1 MEDDNGLDLTLS
13 LPCGGPSAKGKNGS
27 GSEVRAEEADRG
39 SKLIDDFKN
48 FLDGSNHKEESTVGS
63 QRSNQPKPEENL
75 FYDLSKGAAN
85 VDSSSNVNSGGFW
98 GKNEGRTTEIL
109 DDRRQEAGS
118 KRKNMFDEINHQKR
132 QEREAYLAGL
142 HAKSRTPHV
151 SINTDEGSTAENE
164 DVADS
169 EADASTS
176 KLVQHRDDPSKRHAG
191 SVGLS
196 EGAKEV
202 RGVSDSTG
210 RFTISS
216 EKEFKVGHVPHG
228 AMPFSGQSANI
239 LNMPYPLSVKES
251 NANPVGGTVT
261 SGYTLSGS
269 IPMMAPASNDR
280 PGTQQPVIPA
290 NLPLMFGYSPVQM
303 PTVEAGKSEGL
314 VSHSSQ
320 YHPSYFG
327 RGPPNSNRQNDGVKI
342 TQATTP
348 INTPK
353 PFERAK
359 GDDKH
364 PKEEGTSMHTE
375 VDTKGTNGI
384 DHARVEGLPSEYPAI
399 RPGIAAEL
407 KFGGS
412 GSSPNLPWVSTT
424 GPGPNG
430 KTISGVTYRYSGTQI
445 RIVCACHGSH
455 MSPEEFVQHATEEQT
470 PNPNGGNGSGLPSFP
485 NSNPA
490 ASAQN

>member
-27 GSEVRAEEADRG
+27 GSEVRVEEADRG

-48 FLDGSNHKEESTVGS
+48 FLDGSNHKEESNVGS
-63 QRSNQPKPEENL
+63 QRSNQSKPEENL
-75 FYDLSKGAAN
+75 FYDLSKGTAN
-85 VDSSSNVNSGGFW
+85 VDSSSNINSGGFW
-98 GKNEGRTTEIL
+98 GKNDGRSTEIL
-109 DDRRQEAGS
+109 EDRRQEAGS

-132 QEREAYLAGL
+132 QEREAYLSGL
-142 HAKSRTPHV
+142 HVKARTPHV
-151 SINTDEGSTAENE
+151 SITTDEGSTAENE

-176 KLVQHRDDPSKRHAG
+176 KLVQHRDDASKRHTG

-202 RGVSDSTG
+202 RGVSDSSG
-210 RFTISS
+210 VDLQAQRRFTISS

-228 AMPFSGQSANI
+228 VPFSGQSANI

-251 NANPVGGTVT
+251 NSNPV
-261 SGYTLSGS
+261 
-269 IPMMAPASNDR
+269 
-280 PGTQQPVIPA
+280 
-290 NLPLMFGYSPVQM
+290 
-303 PTVEAGKSEGL
+303 PTVEA
-314 VSHSSQ
+314 
-320 YHPSYFG
+320 
-327 RGPPNSNRQNDGVKI
+327 
-342 TQATTP
+342 ATTP
-348 INTPK
+348 VNGPN

-364 PKEEGTSMHTE
+364 AKEEGTSMHTE

-384 DHARVEGLPSEYPAI
+384 DQARVEGLPSEYPAI

-455 MSPEEFVQHATEEQT
+455 MSPEEFVQHASEEQ
-470 PNPNGGNGSGLPSFP
+470 PNPNGGGGGSGLPSFP

>member
-27 GSEVRAEEADRG
+27 GSEVRVEEADRG

-48 FLDGSNHKEESTVGS
+48 FLDGSNHKEESNVGS
-63 QRSNQPKPEENL
+63 QRSNQSKPEENL
-75 FYDLSKGAAN
+75 FYDLSKGTAN
-85 VDSSSNVNSGGFW
+85 VDSSSNINSGGFW
-98 GKNEGRTTEIL
+98 GKNDGRSTEIL
-109 DDRRQEAGS
+109 EDRRQEAGS

-132 QEREAYLAGL
+132 QEREAYLSGL
-142 HAKSRTPHV
+142 HVKARTPHV
-151 SINTDEGSTAENE
+151 SITTDEGSTAENE

-176 KLVQHRDDPSKRHAG
+176 KLVQHRDDASKRHTG

-202 RGVSDSTG
+202 RGVSDSSG
-210 RFTISS
+210 VDLQAQRRFTISS

-228 AMPFSGQSANI
+228 VPFSGQSANI

-251 NANPVGGTVT
+251 NSNPV
-261 SGYTLSGS
+261 
-269 IPMMAPASNDR
+269 
-280 PGTQQPVIPA
+280 
-290 NLPLMFGYSPVQM
+290 

-348 INTPK
+348 VNGPN

-364 PKEEGTSMHTE
+364 AKEEGTSMHTE

-384 DHARVEGLPSEYPAI
+384 DQARVEGLPSEYPAI

-455 MSPEEFVQHATEEQT
+455 MSPEEFVQHASEEQ
-470 PNPNGGNGSGLPSFP
+470 PNPNGGGGGSGLPSFP